1 MPLSQLTDRQRQTY
15 KFIKTFIQK
24 NGYGPKLVEIAAEL
38 GIRSRGTVHRYL
50 GVLVTK
56 GLVEVLANKSR
67 GIRLCCQNA
76 SALDISGGI
85 SGLPDD
91 SHGLS
96 IMSLPAVLPLA
107 GVIAAG
113 KPIEAIPG
121 MDQIDLSEFFV
132 SENRFVLRVQGDSMI
147 EAGILDGD
155 MVVIEQCQL
164 ASNGT
169 IVVALIDQQEATLKR
184 IKNNPDGSI
193 SLIPENAS
201 MKSLRY
207 PASRVSIQGRVVGQF
222 RAY

>member
-1 MPLSQLTDRQRQTY
+1 MPLNQLTDRQRQTY
-15 KFIKTFIQK
+15 QFIKTFIQQH
-24 NGYGPKLVEIAAEL
+24 GYGPKLVEIAAEL
-38 GIRSRGTVHRYL
+38 GIRSRGTTHRYL
-50 GVLVTK
+50 NALVGL

-67 GIRLCCQNA
+67 GIRLSNH
-76 SALDISGGI
+76 DERG
-85 SGLPDD
+85 
-91 SHGLS
+91 
-96 IMSLPAVLPLA
+96 PADGSRRLATAPVLPLA

-121 MDQIDLSEFFV
+121 TDHIDLSEFFV

-155 MVVIEQCQL
+155 MVVVEQCQV

-184 IKNNPDGSI
+184 IKNNFDGSI
-193 SLIPENAS
+193 SLIPENNS
-201 MKSLRY
+201 MQPLRY
-207 PASRVSIQGRVVGQF
+207 SANRVSIQGRVVGQF

>member
-1 MPLSQLTDRQRQTY
+1 MPLNQLTDRQRQTY
-15 KFIKTFIQK
+15 QFIKTFIQQH
-24 NGYGPKLVEIAAEL
+24 GYGPKLVEIAAEL
-38 GIRSRGTVHRYL
+38 GIRSRGTTHRYL
-50 GVLVTK
+50 NALVGL

-67 GIRLCCQNA
+67 GIRLSNHDESSRQQLA
-76 SALDISGGI
+76 TA
-85 SGLPDD
+85 P
-91 SHGLS
+91 
-96 IMSLPAVLPLA
+96 VLPLA

-121 MDQIDLSEFFV
+121 TDHIDLSEFFV

-155 MVVIEQCQL
+155 MVVVEQCQV

-184 IKNNPDGSI
+184 IKNNFDGSI
-193 SLIPENAS
+193 SLIPENSS
-201 MKSLRY
+201 MQPLRY
-207 PASRVSIQGRVVGQF
+207 SANRVSIQGRVVGQF